1 MRGDRAV
8 NRTCKRSNCVLFYG
22 NRKKFPMSP
31 IKKSSALNETQNT
44 MYVKRRIGIQKGQCA
59 TDALARKLD
68 VDCRQAAD
76 ETRKILAREGIEV
89 EFKKKLTK
97 EQIPGNKGACQPD
110 GGLWFIGGKLVCA
123 FEGKKQG
130 NGGNA
135 IERWFKNNF
144 ICRMIAP
151 DISYVTFATGPG
163 AVENGVIHN
172 CLNVAHL
179 QGVNQVNHSS
189 NSLFLSEQGFTCD
202 ELVTIMVEVL
212 REAAK
217 C

>member
-1 MRGDRAV
+1 M
-8 NRTCKRSNCVLFYG
+8 
-22 NRKKFPMSP
+22 
-31 IKKSSALNETQNT
+31 ENT
-44 MYVKRRIGIQKGQCA
+44 TYTRRRIGIQKGQCA

-76 ETRKILAREGIEV
+76 IVKATLEAEGFNII
-89 EFKKKLTK
+89 FQKKLTK
-97 EQIPGNKGACQPD
+97 DQIPGNKGACQPD
-110 GGLWFIGGKLVCA
+110 GGLWFVNGKLACA

-172 CLNVAHL
+172 CLSVAHL
-179 QGVNQVNHSS
+179 QGVNQVNHRG
-189 NSLFLSEQGFTCD
+189 NSLFLNGHGFTCD
-202 ELVTIMVEVL
+202 ELVAIMLEVL